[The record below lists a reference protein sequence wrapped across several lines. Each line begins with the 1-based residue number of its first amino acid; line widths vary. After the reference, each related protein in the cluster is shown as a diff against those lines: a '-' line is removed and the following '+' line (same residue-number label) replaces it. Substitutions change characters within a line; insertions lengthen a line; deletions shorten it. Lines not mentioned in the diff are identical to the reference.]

1 MWLFLLFLPL
11 ILLLSFWE
19 QGKKQ
24 VTLGGWGSYPG
35 SSGRVSSTRRWPCG
49 ARQTHRQQPGPGEC
63 ACATRGKPFRSLSYL
78 ASLLC
83 EPEIPLGFKSVR
95 IGLLLIIVESILID
109 IEEQM
114 PGWGLSSL
122 ERELT

>member
-35 SSGRVSSTRRWPCG
+35 SSGRVSFTRRWPCG
-49 ARQTHRQQPGPGEC
+49 ARQTHRQEPGPGER
-63 ACATRGKPFRSLSYL
+63 ACATRCKPFRSLFNL
-78 ASLLC
+78 DSLFC

-95 IGLLLIIVESILID
+95 IGFLLIIIESILID